1 MEKINNNCQEIIYNF
16 IPLNHKKYVNKGEY
30 QNYLN
35 SIYPSRKEDWYPI
48 EVYGKD
54 FSESVN
60 NMFQFI
66 ISNNLQKWFQ
76 DFEPESDKGYMWSSS
91 PIIDQISNGV
101 QDDGHSGATFSYC
114 LRIMQDIFKNNNI
127 KKWTKPSK

>member
-1 MEKINNNCQEIIYNF
+1 MEEIDNNCVKTIYNF
-16 IPLNHKKYVNKGEY
+16 IPLNQKKYVNKEGH
-30 QNYLN
+30 QNFLN

-54 FSESVN
+54 FSGSVN

-66 ISNNLQKWFQ
+66 ISNNLQEWFQ
-76 DFEPESDKGYMWSSS
+76 DFEPDSDKGYMWSSS
-91 PIIDQISNGV
+91 PIIDKISNGV
-101 QDDGHSGATFSYC
+101 EDDCHSGATFGYC

-127 KKWTKPSK
+127 KKWTKPYK

>member
-1 MEKINNNCQEIIYNF
+1 MLVLSPARHAIFGFSAMSQTVSN
-16 IPLNHKKYVNKGEY
+16 NHKKYVNKEGN
-30 QNYLN
+30 QNFLN

-54 FSESVN
+54 FSGSIN

-66 ISNNLQKWFQ
+66 ISNKLQKWFQ

-91 PIIDQISNGV
+91 PILEQISNGV

-127 KKWTKPSK
+127 TKW

>member
-1 MEKINNNCQEIIYNF
+1 NCVKTIYNF
-16 IPLNHKKYVNKGEY
+16 VPLNQKKYVNKEGY
-30 QNYLN
+30 QNFLN

-48 EVYGKD
+48 EIYGKD
-54 FSESVN
+54 FSGSVN

-66 ISNNLQKWFQ
+66 ISNKLQKWFH

-91 PIIDQISNGV
+91 PIIDQIYNGV
-101 QDDGHSGATFSYC
+101 EDDGHSGATFGYC

-127 KKWTKPSK
+127 KKWIKPRK